1 MFISQYVC
9 VFLAQMLSLADG
21 LDCNCSGS
29 SSPFTGFP
37 SGVFGGSSSRF
48 GGFGGPPMGGNGYGG
63 YRIWGIY

>member
-1 MFISQYVC
+1 MFVSQYIC

-63 YRIWGIY
+63 YRI